1 MVKDNKSRRY
11 KSYVVRERGGT
22 MQDIRVTEEN
32 IPAFEHNPENNQI
45 NYKQFF
51 PIYNIAAT

>member
-1 MVKDNKSRRY
+1 M
-11 KSYVVRERGGT
+11 RERGGT